1 MSNEIVYEI
10 NIDVVLA
17 IIPQCNCCSNL
28 EIVLRKIKC

>member
-10 NIDVVLA
+10 NIDALA